1 MEKLIKKK
9 SNIFNN
15 YTIDF
20 RKDKKKFSHLK
31 CHLDLKLFYGFLKKK
46 YVWNPAVSGSVI
58 IFERKPNYFD
68 PNLTFSLNFLN
79 N

>member
-1 MEKLIKKK
+1 MQ
-9 SNIFNN
+9 
-15 YTIDF
+15 F
-20 RKDKKKFSHLK
+20 RLK
-31 CHLDLKLFYGFLKKK
+31 TFLWLLKK